1 MNYDKVAKGI
11 VTFIDKEVFP
21 KMATLQEMVGRIVVS
36 RLYDN
41 RHSIMETIKNNAV
54 LKSIVFMS
62 DGEEVDVEGLVR
74 DIKSQISNKGKL
86 EFEIPMF
93 GKFTFVGSD
102 IDTLHRY
109 IMEA

>member
-1 MNYDKVAKGI
+1 MDYDRVAKGI
-11 VTFIDKEVFP
+11 VAFIDKEIFP
-21 KMATLQEMVGRIVVS
+21 RMNPLQEIAGRIVVS

-41 RHSIMETIKNNAV
+41 REGIKETIKGNPV
-54 LKSIVFMS
+54 LKSIFFTS
-62 DGEEVDVEGLVR
+62 DGEEVDADGLLR
-74 DIKSQISNKGKL
+74 DLKTQINSKGKI

-102 IDTLHRY
+102 LDTLHRH